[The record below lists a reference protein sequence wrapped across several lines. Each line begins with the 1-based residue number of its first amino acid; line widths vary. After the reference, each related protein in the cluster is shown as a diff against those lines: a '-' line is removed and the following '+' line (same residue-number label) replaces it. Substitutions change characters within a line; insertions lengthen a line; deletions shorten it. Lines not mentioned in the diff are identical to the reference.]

1 MKSKNIL
8 TNQQK
13 KRVYKLYCGGRSQ
26 ASLARRFNVSPSTI
40 KIIIDKKRGYTLK
53 LTGKKRGRKRNLM
66 PDQEK
71 KIYELYKSGII
82 QKNLAIR
89 YNISPMTISKIIQ
102 RQKYEEKKNENS
114 SVN

>member
-53 LTGKKRGRKRNLM
+53 LTGKKRNLM